1 MTAHSFA
8 DLFPQASEADWRARV
23 DAVLK
28 GAPFEKLQARTY
40 DAIGVEPLYQR
51 LTQERPRALRE
62 TQGAW
67 AVMARVDQPDVAAA
81 HAQLVSDLE
90 NGATGLQLVFTGAV
104 GAYGFGLSSDVDLNT
119 LLEGVALEALAI
131 DCDVATMAQAQ
142 NVADFISGSEI
153 DPANCRISFGV
164 DPLGAMLHQ
173 GGSDTTWSASAPR
186 FAQSVKDICARGF
199 AGPVACADGRVVHAA
214 GGSEAQELAFVL
226 ACALAYLRALEASGL
241 DLDAARKLIG
251 LRVASDA
258 DEILGVAK
266 LRALRR
272 LWARVEEAC
281 GLTPRA
287 VQIHAETSLRM
298 MSRRDPWVNMLRST
312 VACFSAGLGG
322 ADRVTVL
329 PFTQSLGLPN
339 DFARRIARNTQ
350 TVLLEESNLWRVA
363 DPAAG
368 AGSFETLTHQLCEAA
383 WSLLQEIEAAGGI
396 EAMLTSGA
404 FQRKVKD
411 TQAQRAKAIA
421 RRKDPLTGTSEFPN
435 VSEEPVEVLV
445 AMPVAAP
452 MTHAIVIEPL
462 PVRRDAQAY
471 EALRDR
477 ADEIAAKRG
486 KRANVFL
493 ANLGPISAF
502 TARATYAKNFFE
514 AGGIEAPGNDGFE
527 DEAGVVEA
535 FKASGAKI
543 ACLCSSD
550 ALYAE
555 RAAAIAQALAKAGA
569 SHIYLAGRP
578 GEMEQ
583 TYKAAGI
590 GSFIYVGCDVVALL
604 DDALKLA

>member
-8 DLFPQASEADWRARV
+8 DLFPLASEADWRARV
-23 DAVLK
+23 DGVLK
-28 GAPFEKLQARTY
+28 GAPFEKLQSRTY
-40 DAIGVEPLYQR
+40 DAIQVEPLYQR
-51 LTQERPRALRE
+51 LTQERPRALRAE
-62 TQGAW
+62 AGAW
-67 AVMARVDQPDVAAA
+67 AAVARVDQPDIAAA
-81 HAQLVSDLE
+81 HAQLMDDLA
-90 NGATGLQLVFTGAV
+90 NGATGLHLVFAGSV
-104 GAYGFGLSSDVDLNT
+104 GAYGFGLRGEGLAQ
-119 LLEGVALEALAI
+119 LLEGVGLDALAI
-131 DCDVATMAQAQ
+131 ECDVADAQPALEL
-142 NVADFISGSEI
+142 ADLISGSEL
-153 DPANCRISFGV
+153 DPAACRISFGLN
-164 DPLGAMLHQ
+164 PLGQMLQQ
-173 GGSDTTWSASAPR
+173 GGSDAPWSKAATS
-186 FAQSVKDICARGF
+186 FAQNVKDICARGF

-226 ACALAYLRALEASGL
+226 ACALAYLRALESAGF
-241 DLDAARKLIG
+241 DLDAARKLIA
-251 LRVASDA
+251 LRVATDA

-281 GLTPRA
+281 KLEPRA
-287 VQIHAETSLRM
+287 AHIHAETSLRM

-350 TVLLEESNLWRVA
+350 SVLLEESNLWRVA

-396 EAMLTSGA
+396 EAMLLSRA
-404 FQRKVKD
+404 FQTKVKE

-435 VSEEPVEVLV
+435 VSEAPVDVL
-445 AMPVAAP
+445 AP
-452 MTHAIVIEPL
+452 MPAPNRVKLAVVVEPL
-462 PVRRDAQAY
+462 PVRRDAEAF

-477 ADEIAAKRG
+477 ADDITAKRG
-486 KRANVFL
+486 KPASVFL

-502 TARATYAKNFFE
+502 TARATFAKNFFE
-514 AGGIEAPGNDGFE
+514 VGGIEAPGNDGFLD
-527 DEAGVVEA
+527 DESLVQA
-535 FKASGAKI
+535 FKASGAKLV
-543 ACLCSSD
+543 CLCSSD

-555 RAAAIAQALAKAGA
+555 RAVATAQALAKAGA
-569 SHIYLAGRP
+569 NHIYLAGRP
-578 GEMEQ
+578 GEMEAAF
-583 TYKAAGI
+583 KSAGI
-590 GSFIYVGCDVVALL
+590 LSFIYVGCDVVALL
-604 DDALKLA
+604 DDALKQA

>member
-23 DAVLK
+23 DGVLK
-28 GAPFEKLQARTY
+28 GASFEKLQSRSY
-40 DAIGVEPLYQR
+40 DAIPVEPLYQR

-62 TQGAW
+62 TAGAW
-67 AVMARVDQPDVAAA
+67 AALARVDQPDAAAA
-81 HAQLVSDLE
+81 HRQLLNDLE
-90 NGATGLQLVFTGAV
+90 NGATGLQIVFAGAV
-104 GAYGFGLSSDVDLNT
+104 GAYGFGLRAQDLAQ
-119 LLEGVALEALAI
+119 LLDGIALDGLAVE
-131 DCDVATMAQAQ
+131 CDVASRDQAQAL
-142 NVADFISGSEI
+142 ADLIGGSET
-153 DPANCRISFGV
+153 DPADCRISFGLN
-164 DPLGAMLHQ
+164 PLGMMLQQ
-173 GGSDTTWSASAPR
+173 GGSDVTWSMGAPH
-186 FAQSVKDICARGF
+186 FAQAVKDICTRGF
-199 AGPVACADGRVVHAA
+199 SGPVACADGRVVHAA
-214 GGSEAQELAFVL
+214 GGSEAQELAFML
-226 ACALAYLRALEASGL
+226 ACALSYLRALEASGL
-241 DLDAARKLIG
+241 DLDAARKLIA
-251 LRVASDA
+251 LRVACDA

-281 GLTPRA
+281 ELTPHA
-287 VQIHAETSLRM
+287 AHIHAETGLRM
-298 MSRRDPWVNMLRST
+298 MSRRDPWVNMLRTT

-350 TVLLEESNLWRVA
+350 SVLLEESNLWRVA

-383 WSLLQEIEAAGGI
+383 WTVLQEIEASGGI

-435 VSEEPVEVLV
+435 VSEAPVEVLV
-445 AMPVAAP
+445 AMPAAAP
-452 MTHAIVIEPL
+452 GKQAVTIEPL
-462 PVRRDAQAY
+462 PVRRDAEAY

-477 ADEIAAKRG
+477 ADDIANKRG
-486 KRANVFL
+486 KRASVFL

-527 DEAGVVEA
+527 DEANVVEA

-555 RAAAIAQALAKAGA
+555 RAAATAQALAKAGA

-583 TYKAAGI
+583 SYKAAGI
-590 GSFIYVGCDVVALL
+590 GGFIYIGCDVVALL

>member
-1 MTAHSFA
+1 
-8 DLFPQASEADWRARV
+8 
-23 DAVLK
+23 
-28 GAPFEKLQARTY
+28 
-40 DAIGVEPLYQR
+40 
-51 LTQERPRALRE
+51 
-62 TQGAW
+62 
-67 AVMARVDQPDVAAA
+67 
-81 HAQLVSDLE
+81 
-90 NGATGLQLVFTGAV
+90 
-104 GAYGFGLSSDVDLNT
+104 
-119 LLEGVALEALAI
+119 
-131 DCDVATMAQAQ
+131 
-142 NVADFISGSEI
+142 
-153 DPANCRISFGV
+153 
-164 DPLGAMLHQ
+164 
-173 GGSDTTWSASAPR
+173 
-186 FAQSVKDICARGF
+186 
-199 AGPVACADGRVVHAA
+199 
-214 GGSEAQELAFVL
+214 
-226 ACALAYLRALEASGL
+226 
-241 DLDAARKLIG
+241 
-251 LRVASDA
+251 
-258 DEILGVAK
+258 
-266 LRALRR
+266 
-272 LWARVEEAC
+272 
-281 GLTPRA
+281 
-287 VQIHAETSLRM
+287 

-322 ADRVTVL
+322 ADRVSVL